1 LIHRIFLGPKSKEG
15 SQERLT
21 QHPMG
26 STGRLASPGPLDI
39 ASRGRVRR
47 QARRSSITPEPFR
60 EFEKSKKGAD
70 DLAPSPVE
78 ARIGWPVIAVGWV
91 IASRRVR
98 AYGPVIAQPRGVVAG
113 IRRRA
118 IAVI

>member
-1 LIHRIFLGPKSKEG
+1 MG
-15 SQERLT
+15 LT
-21 QHPMG
+21 G
-26 STGRLASPGPLDI
+26 TLASPGPPPLTSPAAAAPGAESGGKHADRLLPRNRPTFG
-39 ASRGRVRR
+39 AL
-47 QARRSSITPEPFR
+47 R

-70 DLAPSPVE
+70 GLTPSPVE
-78 ARIGWPVIAVGWV
+78 ACIGWPVIAVGWV
-91 IASRRVR
+91 IASRRVG